1 MERIAHDPVEPVVVV
16 QIVDSLGVVHEV
28 LQFSSFDLIL
38 SNEAILYAEDKV
50 RTMTKVAQL
59 LTQDGYLVIGD
70 IIEAHAV
77 NREEMK
83 GVYERLGLPNLG
95 DGVTYD
101 RVFT

>member
-1 MERIAHDPVEPVVVV
+1 
-16 QIVDSLGVVHEV
+16 
-28 LQFSSFDLIL
+28 
-38 SNEAILYAEDKV
+38 
-50 RTMTKVAQL
+50 MTKVAQL

-101 RVFT
+101 RVFTQNGLTKIVNDCSPEVILRHYGAVKYNASVGKKEELLKNGVTQEFIDK